1 MKNLKDYG
9 IVTAAYWSF
18 MLTDGALRMLC
29 LLYFHSQGFTA
40 IELAFMFLL
49 YELCGVLTN
58 LFGGWYAQR
67 KGLRQSLISGL
78 ALQVFAL
85 SALSQLSDSWKPAL
99 SLAFVMGAQAF
110 AGIAKDLTKMSS
122 KTAVKFLVPDSSS
135 KLFKWTAILTGSK
148 NAVKGFGFF
157 FGAFLLQNWGFS
169 TSLIIMAVGIALI
182 LATVLLKLKG
192 DLGQV
197 KSKDRLKD
205 FFNQGREIN
214 LLAAARVFLF
224 GARDIWFVV
233 AVPVFFHEHLHWSF
247 TQVGTFHAVWVIA
260 YGAVQSSAPKLLKSA
275 DGSKEDKNKA
285 FKLSLTLCISM
296 GLIMAGS
303 AIFGYN
309 SYILVGGLM
318 VFGFFFALNSSFHSY
333 LILSFSKSDKAA
345 MSVGFYY
352 MANAI
357 GRLFGTLLSGILYQV
372 GGLMACLIGSLSF
385 LLSTSLISKKL
396 NSQK

>member
-1 MKNLKDYG
+1 MKNIKDYC

-18 MLTDGALRMLC
+18 MLTDGALRILC
-29 LLYFHSQGFTA
+29 LLYFHSQGYSA

-78 ALQVFAL
+78 CLQVFAL
-85 SALSQLSDSWKPAL
+85 SALSQLSDDWKPAL

-122 KTAVKFLVPDSSS
+122 KTAVKFLVPDNSS

-169 TSLIIMAVGIALI
+169 HSLLIMSAGIALI
-182 LATVLLKLKG
+182 LVMVLWKLKG

-205 FFNQGREIN
+205 FFSQGKSIN
-214 LLAAARVFLF
+214 LLAAARIFLF

-233 AVPVFFHEHLHWSF
+233 AVPIYFHEALNWSF
-247 TQVGTFHAVWVIA
+247 TQVGSFHAIWIIA
-260 YGAVQSSAPKLLKSA
+260 YGVVQSSAPKILKTA
-275 DGSKEDKNKA
+275 DGSQGDKNKA
-285 FKLSLTLCISM
+285 FKLALTLCASM
-296 GLIMAGS
+296 ALIILAS
-303 AIFGYN
+303 ASFGYT
-309 SYILVGGLM
+309 SAILVGGLM
-318 VFGFFFALNSSFHSY
+318 LFGFFFALNSSFHSY
-333 LILSFSKSDKAA
+333 LILSFSSSNKAA

-357 GRLFGTLLSGILYQV
+357 GRLFGTLLSGILYQI
-372 GGLMACLIGSLSF
+372 GGIMACLIGSLIF
-385 LLSTSLISKKL
+385 LLFTSLISKKL
-396 NSQK
+396 KS

>member
-1 MKNLKDYG
+1 MKNIKDYC

-29 LLYFHSQGFTA
+29 LLYFHSQGFSPV
-40 IELAFMFLL
+40 ELAFMFLL

-78 ALQVFAL
+78 CLQVFAL
-85 SALSQLSDSWKPAL
+85 SALSQLSDNWKPAL

-110 AGIAKDLTKMSS
+110 AGVAKDLTKMSS
-122 KTAVKFLVPDSSS
+122 KTAVKFLVPDDSS
-135 KLFKWTAILTGSK
+135 KLFKWTAVLTGSK
-148 NAVKGFGFF
+148 NAVKGLGFF

-169 TSLIIMAVGIALI
+169 KSLLIMAAGIAVILI
-182 LATVLLKLKG
+182 MVLWKLKG

-205 FFNQGREIN
+205 FFNQGRKIN

-233 AVPVFFHEHLHWSF
+233 AVPVFFHEYLHWSF
-247 TQVGTFHAVWVIA
+247 TQVGTFHALWVIA
-260 YGAVQSSAPKLLKSA
+260 YGAVQSSAPKILKTA
-275 DGSKEDKNKA
+275 DGSAGDNNKA
-285 FKLSLTLCISM
+285 FLLSLTLCASM
-296 GLIMAGS
+296 ALIIVAS
-303 AIFGYN
+303 ASYGYT
-309 SYILVGGLM
+309 SIVLVGGLM
-318 VFGFFFALNSSFHSY
+318 LFGFFFALNSSFHSY
-333 LILSFSKSDKAA
+333 LILSFSNSDKAA

-372 GGLMACLIGSLSF
+372 GGLIACLIGSLIF
-385 LLSTSLISKKL
+385 LISTSVISKKL
-396 NSQK
+396 QFEK